1 MFEKLVEA
9 GGHKLHADPDVAG
22 RDEAAQAYND
32 SGAVVG
38 LDGWQLKFFMVHE
51 CCALKKKSYVLYIFS
66 SPLVQRP
73 CP

>member
-38 LDGWQLKFFMVHE
+38 LDDWQLIFF
-51 CCALKKKSYVLYIFS
+51 
-66 SPLVQRP
+66 
-73 CP
+73 